1 MKKKEAQQLVRD
13 LIAPTIKDIIDD
25 VETNQPAFAML
36 RDAEQ
41 EQIIEALEKL
51 GGLK

>member
-1 MKKKEAQQLVRD
+1 MKKKEAQQLARD
-13 LIAPTIKDIIDD
+13 LIVPTIMDIIDD